1 MMLTSKSNL
10 WKYISNLF
18 VSIDQLGNALAGG
31 NADNTVSARV
41 GYYNHHYP
49 EYQKEGVPWYWSWFE
64 NIIDFTF
71 YPVDGW
77 GHCHEAYHND
87 ASEIFDSRVTNFL
100 IAIAA
105 GLIIIPSCIVIVTLL
120 YVLYLF
126 RIVRPR
132 IIDRELNLHRRFTTA
147 SDGLLSANTEIDEYG
162 LDFDLTRIK
171 EDVSVLRNQ
180 VKEIDNEL
188 IQPR

>member
-1 MMLTSKSNL
+1 MLTSKSNL

-105 GLIIIPSCIVIVTLL
+105 GLIIIPSCVIIATLL

-147 SDGLLSANTEIDEYG
+147 NDGLLSAKTEIDEYG
-162 LDFDLTRIK
+162 LDFDLTRIR
-171 EDVSVLRNQ
+171 EDVSVLKNQ
-180 VKEIDNEL
+180 VDLIENEL
-188 IQPR
+188 NRSR